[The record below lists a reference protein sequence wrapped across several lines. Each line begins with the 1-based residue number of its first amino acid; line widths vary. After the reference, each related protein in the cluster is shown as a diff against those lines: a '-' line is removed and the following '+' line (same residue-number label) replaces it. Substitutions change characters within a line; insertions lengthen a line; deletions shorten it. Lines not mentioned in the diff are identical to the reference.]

1 MRIEEQVLECEHCQ
15 RLEKIGVDL
24 SKTGLVWVTR
34 QSKCVDLTMN
44 VDGTCVVTS
53 PPIQSPPFVDLRR
66 VQQPDKTLCGAPT
79 LFELLDLVQLKM
91 SDRDCTKF
99 MVDLAYWF
107 SNDMKVMEGV
117 ADVLEELV

>member
-1 MRIEEQVLECEHCQ
+1 MRIEEQVLECERCQ

-34 QSKCVDLTMN
+34 QSMCADLTMSI
-44 VDGTCVVTS
+44 DGTLSMTS
-53 PPIQSPPFVDLRR
+53 PPVQSKPFVDLRR
-66 VQQPDKTLCGAPT
+66 VQQPDKPLCGAPT
-79 LFELLDLVQLKM
+79 LFELIDLIQEKM

-107 SNDMKVMEGV
+107 SNDYKIMECV
-117 ADVLEELV
+117 ADVLEDLV